1 MAKKW
6 NPTFKI
12 DLLKVL
18 DDSYSSDELKD
29 KLRAFIGTSEFKQLY
44 GQRVVDRIVD
54 RTRDENVDRFGRSL
68 GSYSKTYKESLVFS
82 IYGKSDPV
90 DLTLTGEMLES
101 LRQISS
107 GGGKYSITVQLEGDN
122 NRGKAQGHISGILG
136 KKGRAKP
143 RDFLGLPK
151 KELTSIF
158 KESLQDYRDDA
169 LMEILV

>member
-18 DDSYSSDELKD
+18 DDSYSSDNLKD
-29 KLRAFIGTSEFKQLY
+29 KLREFIGTTEFKQLY

-54 RTRDENVDRFGRSL
+54 RTRDESIDRFGKSL

-82 IYGKSDPV
+82 IYGKSNPV

-101 LRQISS
+101 LRPIN
-107 GGGKYSITVQLEGDN
+107 GRYSITVQLDGDE
-122 NRGKAQGHISGILG
+122 NRGKAQGHITGILG

-151 KELTSIF
+151 KELTDIF
-158 KESLQDYRDDA
+158 KESLKDYRDDA